1 MYKLSLTNTQVSRLG
16 AAFENDLLTNIK
28 LSKTQLHKILQSVG
42 LLGRLLAP
50 LLKTGLPLI
59 GNVLK
64 LVAKDILISL
74 GLTATASAINRSSC
88 S

>member
-1 MYKLSLTNTQVSRLG
+1 M
-16 AAFENDLLTNIK
+16 
-28 LSKTQLHKILQSVG
+28 HKILQSVG
-42 LLGRLLAP
+42 FLGRLLAP

-74 GLTATASAINRSSC
+74 GLTATHQQSTDLAVHKVMFASGTTTLIISKE
-88 S
+88 